1 MRNFT
6 CVSVA
11 MLIALPCI
19 AMADDYLINQDIVI
33 FDKAKIEQQHG
44 GSNIQAF
51 NNAELD
57 SSYGEIRQKALLYRF
72 EATQKQGAENI
83 QAINRIV
90 LDDNRF
96 STDII
101 QEVEADRI
109 NFQQEGGKKNRQSA
123 NYVEFESDLSFT
135 SIVQSVSADDVSMRQ
150 SGGNDNL
157 QSLNN
162 IKLLR

>member
-11 MLIALPCI
+11 MLIALPSI
-19 AMADDYLINQDIVI
+19 AMADDYLINQDIII
-33 FDKAKIEQQHG
+33 FDKANIEQQHG

-57 SSYGEIRQKALLYRF
+57 SSYGAIRQKALLYRIN
-72 EATQKQGAENI
+72 ATQSQGAENI

-96 STDII
+96 STLII
-101 QEVEADRI
+101 QEVEADLI
-109 NFQQEGGKKNRQSA
+109 SFQQVGGNNNQQSA

-135 SIVQSVSADDVSMRQ
+135 SIVQNVSADDVSMQ
-150 SGGNDNL
+150 QGGGNDNL